1 MAKNLLRN
9 LIGEAKTARGLID
22 TKKLIAAIEQGY
34 LPENAIEYKKK
45 KSFAPSSL
53 VYGAGECP
61 RYWYLAFD
69 GGDFVSENT
78 PQEIANM
85 ENGSLSHERIQRA
98 TEKTDIFVSKEKK
111 IIVNDPPI
119 FGLQDL
125 EVKWN
130 DGNLPIEIKTTKDVS
145 FQRRKEAGT
154 ALPYHRA
161 QLLIYMYVQGFDL
174 GVIMYENKDSHEL
187 YGVPLEMTPENRAWI
202 EKTFSWMRSVREAW
216 EDRKLPK
223 RNYRSNSKV
232 CKKCPLKALC
242 DTLPVEGDIQ
252 LPSLEQLG

>member
-9 LIGEAKTARGLID
+9 LIGEARVAKGVID

-34 LPENAIEYKKK
+34 LPENTIEYKKK

-61 RYWYLAFD
+61 RYWYLAFE
-69 GGDFVSENT
+69 GGDFESENT

-98 TEKTDIFVSKEKK
+98 VEKTDIFVSKEKK
-111 IIVNDPPI
+111 IIVSDPPI
-119 FGLQDL
+119 FGFQDL
-125 EVKWN
+125 ELFWN
-130 DGNLPIEIKTTKDVS
+130 DGNLPVEIKTTRDIA
-145 FQRRKEAGT
+145 FQRRKESGT

-161 QLLIYMYVQGFDL
+161 QLLIYMYVQNYEL
-174 GVIMYENKDSHEL
+174 GLILYENKDTHEL
-187 YGVPLEMTPENRAWI
+187 FGVPLAMTDENRAWV
-202 EKTFSWMRSVREAW
+202 EKTFNWMRSVRKAW
-216 EDRKLPK
+216 EDRKLPAK
-223 RNYRSNSKV
+223 NYRANSKV

-242 DTLPVEGDIQ
+242 ATLPTEGDIK
-252 LPSLEQLG
+252 LPSMEQLG